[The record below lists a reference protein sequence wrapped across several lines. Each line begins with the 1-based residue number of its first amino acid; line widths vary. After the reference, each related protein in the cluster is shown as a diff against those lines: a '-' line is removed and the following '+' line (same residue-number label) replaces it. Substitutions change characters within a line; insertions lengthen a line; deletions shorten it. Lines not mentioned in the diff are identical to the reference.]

1 MKESTNPSA
10 IRSKQ
15 EITSALLKLMRKY
28 PYPEITVKQIVLET
42 DLARKTFYLNY
53 SSKDDV
59 LDALMNQVIG
69 DYVQA
74 LSSSDDEPIAIIFN
88 FCKKNKDLLKLLHK
102 NNMLYLLLL
111 KLNEV
116 LPEHSRKSDM
126 SRNPFAKLMSGLDSD
141 YLIAFN
147 IGAIWNVIFKWVDRG
162 MKDSLE
168 DIRNTIDAY
177 RFTWLAFVGVPSDSI
192 RSTRRCRW

>member
-1 MKESTNPSA
+1 MKESSNPSS

-59 LDALMNQVIG
+59 LDAIMNQVIG

-126 SRNPFAKLMSGLDSD
+126 SRNPFAKLMTGLDSD

-177 RFTWLAFVGVPSDSI
+177 LKRLA
-192 RSTRRCRW
+192 